1 MFTLLC
7 CADLAGKKVNLEIAL
22 DTFPATLRCLE
33 SDIARIFNREVEE
46 SGGVEHSTSLT
57 EAFQVMSVFIYDDVL
72 LRWTTLKSLTQLHE
86 YDQLYVFQPQTQW
99 HVDLQKELPP
109 PRPPARSRA
118 SSMTGTLGAFA
129 SLHANCRASSPWPK
143 SGISTRVSAAGDVDP
158 SHSSVP
164 SRSPARAQLEEH
176 RREEE
181 RLGHQL
187 STLRRER
194 ERLERE
200 AQREEEEER
209 RRRSLETYR
218 VLKCKEEE
226 IWSQRDALARA
237 EEEFRQFLVEKQR
250 LMGQSPT
257 P

>member
-1 MFTLLC
+1 
-7 CADLAGKKVNLEIAL
+7 
-22 DTFPATLRCLE
+22 
-33 SDIARIFNREVEE
+33 
-46 SGGVEHSTSLT
+46 
-57 EAFQVMSVFIYDDVL
+57 MSVVIYDDVL
-72 LRWTTLKSLTQLHE
+72 LRWTKLKSLAQLHE

-118 SSMTGTLGAFA
+118 SSLTGTSGALA
-129 SLHANCRASSPWPK
+129 SLHVNGRA
-143 SGISTRVSAAGDVDP
+143 
-158 SHSSVP
+158 
-164 SRSPARAQLEEH
+164 RSPARAQLEEH

-181 RLGHQL
+181 RLAHRL
-187 STLRRER
+187 ATLRRER
-194 ERLERE
+194 ELLERE

-218 VLKCKEEE
+218 LLKCKEEE

-237 EEEFRQFLVEKQR
+237 EEEFRQFLAEKQR

-257 P
+257 PE

>member
-7 CADLAGKKVNLEIAL
+7 CADLAGDKVNLEVVL

-33 SDIARIFNREVEE
+33 CDIARIFNREVEGL
-46 SGGVEHSTSLT
+46 SAVEHKTGVA
-57 EAFQVMSVFIYDDVL
+57 EPFQVMCVFIYDDVL
-72 LRWTTLKSLTQLHE
+72 LCWKKLESLAQLHE
-86 YDQLYVFQPQTQW
+86 YDQLYVFQPQTKW

-109 PRPPARSRA
+109 PRLPAGRRG
-118 SSMTGTLGAFA
+118 SSITETSGVLA
-129 SLHANCRASSPWPK
+129 SLYANGCASSPWPR
-143 SGISTRVSAAGDVDP
+143 SGVSAGVSGAGDIDT
-158 SHSSVP
+158 SHSPAST
-164 SRSPARAQLEEH
+164 RSPARAQLEEH

-181 RLGHQL
+181 RLAQRL
-187 STLRRER
+187 STLRKER

-218 VLKCKEEE
+218 LLRCKEEE
-226 IWSQRDALARA
+226 IWSQRDTLARA
-237 EEEFRQFLVEKQR
+237 EEEFRQFLAEKQR
-250 LMGQSPT
+250 LMRRSPT

>member
-7 CADLAGKKVNLEIAL
+7 CADLAGNKVNLEIAL
-22 DTFPATLRCLE
+22 ETFPATLRCLE
-33 SDIARIFNREVEE
+33 SDIARIFSREVEE
-46 SGGVEHSTSLT
+46 SGTGEHRTNVA
-57 EAFQVMSVFIYDDVL
+57 EPFQVMSVVIYDDVL
-72 LRWTTLKSLTQLHE
+72 LRWTKLKSLAQLHE

-118 SSMTGTLGAFA
+118 SSLTGTSGALA
-129 SLHANCRASSPWPK
+129 SLHVNGRASSPWPR
-143 SGISTRVSAAGDVDP
+143 SGLSTRVSAAADVDT
-158 SHSSVP
+158 SHSPVP

-181 RLGHQL
+181 RLAHRL
-187 STLRRER
+187 ATLRRER
-194 ERLERE
+194 ELLERE

-218 VLKCKEEE
+218 LLKCKEEE

-237 EEEFRQFLVEKQR
+237 EEEFRQFLAEKQR